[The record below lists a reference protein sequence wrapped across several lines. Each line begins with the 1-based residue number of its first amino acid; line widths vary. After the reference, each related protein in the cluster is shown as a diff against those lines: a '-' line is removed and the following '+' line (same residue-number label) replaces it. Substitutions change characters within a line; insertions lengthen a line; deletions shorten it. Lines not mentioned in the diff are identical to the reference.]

1 MNAAVPENGNVR
13 FTISQLHLPC
23 EDEVRGWEC
32 CQCVSVANT
41 NCQFQWRM
49 VRVWGEL
56 EL

>member
-32 CQCVSVANT
+32 CQYQLSIPMEN
-41 NCQFQWRM
+41 
-49 VRVWGEL
+49 GKSL
-56 EL
+56 G